1 LRLTMEAERL
11 PHADVFPSVPF
22 VALNVGTVEGG
33 VAANV
38 IPDRCELQLGI
49 RLLPGLSRE
58 VITERVAGSL
68 RAAGVEA
75 FTLETLSESPAMML
89 DVGAP
94 LVRTLTEI
102 TGDKH
107 PGSVMFASDAGWL
120 QRAGFDCVLFGPGS
134 IEVAHRANE
143 FLPADQFRL
152 AGDVLDRLIHRCCV
166 EA

>member
-1 LRLTMEAERL
+1 LRHTMEAERL
-11 PHADVFPSVPF
+11 PHADIFPGVPF
-22 VALNVGTVEGG
+22 VALNVGTVRGG

-49 RLLPGLSRE
+49 RLLPGLSLE
-58 VITERVAGSL
+58 MITERVTGSL
-68 RAAGVEA
+68 RAAGLDD

-89 DVGAP
+89 DVGTP
-94 LVRTLTEI
+94 IVRTMTEI
-102 TGDKH
+102 SGDKQ

-143 FLPADQFRL
+143 FLPVDQFRR